1 MPMCIK
7 NLYTCPKCGHPVEE
21 WGWHKWRAGGI
32 FGRHWPCKN
41 CGALLE
47 VNPRQRLILNLLLL
61 VCAALLYFLLRS
73 PLTPFL
79 AGLFV
84 VASITFCD
92 LLASIF
98 LFPIVEK
105 SATEYTLRVM
115 KSISECPKCGYLV
128 GLRHRGNTL
137 FYRTWPCKNCG
148 TLLGFR
154 YWKSAIFIFLVA
166 VLFGLWMSSAPHIR
180 LLTSILSALNVLY
193 LGMMLANIFFT
204 PVVEKGTRQK
214 SDSD

>member
-1 MPMCIK
+1 MGKKIK
-7 NLYTCPKCGHPVEE
+7 SLYTCPKCGHSVGE
-21 WGWHKWRAGGI
+21 WGWHKSRAGSV

-61 VCAALLYFLLRS
+61 VCAAVLYFLLR
-73 PLTPFL
+73 PLTPFQI
-79 AGLFV
+79 GLFV
-84 VASITFCD
+84 ASIIFGD

-105 SATEYTLRVM
+105 SATEYVPRVM

-128 GLRHRGNTL
+128 GLRHRGNTFFCL
-137 FYRTWPCKNCG
+137 TGPCKNCG

-154 YWKSAIFIFLVA
+154 YWKSAIFIFFVA

-180 LLTSILSALNVLY
+180 LSTSILSALIFSNI
-193 LGMMLANIFFT
+193 GMTLVNTFCNPI
-204 PVVEKGTRQK
+204 VEKGARQK
-214 SDSD
+214 SDSA